1 MTTKRG
7 SSKKATKAK
16 SSAKK
21 KAPVAEAAVRTAS
34 GKNPTVEMVRQLAR
48 ILDTHGLS
56 ELVVESE
63 DANVTLRRGPGAAP
77 ATVLHTSPTLMHAPM
92 HMPGPEAPAP
102 GPAPAPAAEAPQ
114 ADDNLHTVTSPFVG
128 TFYRSPNPDAPAYV
142 QIGDRIERG
151 TVLCIVEAMKLMNEI
166 EADVSGEIAAVLVN
180 NGDPVEYG
188 QPLFK
193 IAPA

>member
-7 SSKKATKAK
+7 SSKKAPKAK
-16 SSAKK
+16 TSASKS
-21 KAPVAEAAVRTAS
+21 ATADLSRPAV

-56 ELVVESE
+56 ELVVESDE
-63 DANVTLRRGPGAAP
+63 GNVTLRRGVGASAVAVQAAP
-77 ATVLHTSPTLMHAPM
+77 ALMHAPM
-92 HMPGPEAPAP
+92 PVAAAVPA
-102 GPAPAPAAEAPQ
+102 APAPAQAPAEPK
-114 ADDNLHTVTSPFVG
+114 DDLHTVTSPFVG
-128 TFYRSPNPDAPAYV
+128 TFYRAPNPDSPPYV
-142 QIGDRIERG
+142 QVGDRVDRG
-151 TVLCIVEAMKLMNEI
+151 AVLCIVEAMKLMNEI
-166 EADVSGEIAAVLVN
+166 EADAAGEIAAVLVN